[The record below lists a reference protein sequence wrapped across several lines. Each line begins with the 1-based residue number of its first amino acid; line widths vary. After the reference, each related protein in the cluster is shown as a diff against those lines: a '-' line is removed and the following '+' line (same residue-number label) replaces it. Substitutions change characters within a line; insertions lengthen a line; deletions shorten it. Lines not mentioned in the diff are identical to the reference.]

1 MVNDLSY
8 KGSQVE
14 ISGLKELDDLLKELP
29 AVIEGRVM
37 RGALR
42 KGQQIL
48 SEAVKSTLRQN
59 GSFDTGALERSIK
72 VRFRKKHEK
81 WGWIRTYVI
90 AGDKDAYYAHIV
102 EFGSASFYTG
112 KGKTVGKPYVISA
125 KKAKYLLIA
134 GGTPVKS
141 VIHPGAKPKPFMRPA
156 FDLYS
161 GAAIDAVVNYLQQRI
176 PKEIKK
182 ANKAKL

>member
-1 MVNDLSY
+1 MVNDVSF
-8 KGSQVE
+8 KGSEVQV
-14 ISGLKELDDLLKELP
+14 SGLKELDALLKELP
-29 AVIEGRVM
+29 TIVEARVM
-37 RGALR
+37 RAALR
-42 KGQQIL
+42 KGQMVL
-48 SEAVKSTLRQN
+48 ADAVKSMLQQN
-59 GSFDTGALERSIK
+59 NSVDTGALMRSIK
-72 VRFRKKHEK
+72 VRFRRKHEK
-81 WGWIRTYVI
+81 WGYIRSYVI
-90 AGDKDAYYAHIV
+90 AGDKDAYYAHIL

-112 KGKTVGKPYVISA
+112 KGKTVGGPYVISA

-141 VIHPGAKPKPFMRPA
+141 VKHPGVRPKPFMRPA

-161 GAAIDAVVNYLQQRI
+161 DAAIDAVVNYLQERI

>member
-1 MVNDLSY
+1 MGSDLSY

-14 ISGLKELDDLLKELP
+14 VSGLKELDDLLKELP
-29 AVIEGRVM
+29 AIIEGRVM

-42 KGQQIL
+42 KGQLVL
-48 SEAVKSTLRQN
+48 SDAVKGALRQN
-59 GSFDTGALERSIK
+59 DSFDTGALEKSIK

-81 WGWIRTYVI
+81 WGWIRSYVI

-102 EFGSASFYTG
+102 EFGSASFYAG
-112 KGKTVGKPYVISA
+112 KGKTIGKPYVISA
-125 KKAKYLLIA
+125 KNAKNLLIA

-141 VIHPGAKPKPFMRPA
+141 VMHPGAKPKPFMRPA

-161 GAAIDAVVNYLQQRI
+161 GAAIDAVVNYLEQRI